1 MKKILLVFFIIS
13 LIFVFVSCEDNTP
26 KDVFHEFMSAV
37 SSADADKVCSH
48 IDSNS
53 SLERYRD
60 LISHADAESVDLIK
74 KIYSKYSYV
83 IISNNVEAD
92 SAGGDVIVSDVN
104 NRTMRISL
112 TYVDLPSI
120 RSLCMIEAATG
131 SSMLLMPSQIL
142 TSFIEDGTI
151 DKYMLTKE
159 IDVKFV
165 KENGAWKLPLSISN
179 NKELNDALMF
189 TFVSWI
195 LG

>member
-1 MKKILLVFFIIS
+1 MFY
-13 LIFVFVSCEDNTP
+13 
-26 KDVFHEFMSAV
+26 EFMTAV
-37 SSADADKVCSH
+37 SNADAETVCSY

-60 LISHADAESVDLIK
+60 LILHTDSESVDLIK

-83 IISNNVEAD
+83 IISDNVEAE
-92 SAGGDVIVSDVN
+92 SAGEDIIVSDVN
-104 NRTMRISL
+104 NRTMRIKL

-131 SSMLLMPSQIL
+131 SSMLLMPAQIV

-151 DKYMLTKE
+151 DRYVMTKE

-165 KENGAWKLPLSISN
+165 KENGAWKLPLSIIN
-179 NKELNDALMF
+179 NKELNDALAF